1 MASSDL
7 LPVLP
12 SHDRIEGDRVGRTTH
27 LFKFKKRLSEIC
39 SQEMIQPNPEN
50 SQEFSRIDKPH
61 VTQRDS
67 TWLNVTQ
74 RDSEFKRE
82 TTSFH
87 PLFSEKHLHPRVHC
101 IEGSLPAM
109 ALALRLLREKSGN

>member
-67 TWLNVTQ
+67 T
-74 RDSEFKRE
+74 
-82 TTSFH
+82 
-87 PLFSEKHLHPRVHC
+87 
-101 IEGSLPAM
+101 
-109 ALALRLLREKSGN
+109 